1 MEAGAGIRMD
11 SSIQKLCYQWI
22 QKNEITGDLWS
33 LNVYFGTCKEKGLE
47 RIARFIFENYPAP
60 LLRVTLNTRHK
71 NQIENIQFLSLN
83 QLSVEEE
90 DHFADAL
97 DLFSKRVW
105 CAPQIAD
112 IPDIMII
119 EQIYHDG
126 ADALYMQLSL
136 S

>member
-1 MEAGAGIRMD
+1 M
-11 SSIQKLCYQWI
+11 
-22 QKNEITGDLWS
+22 
-33 LNVYFGTCKEKGLE
+33 
-47 RIARFIFENYPAP
+47 
-60 LLRVTLNTRHK
+60 NTHSK

-112 IPDIMII
+112 IPDTEKQYRPSNAIPFSCS
-119 EQIYHDG
+119 HP
-126 ADALYMQLSL
+126 L
-136 S
+136 

>member
-1 MEAGAGIRMD
+1 M
-11 SSIQKLCYQWI
+11 
-22 QKNEITGDLWS
+22 
-33 LNVYFGTCKEKGLE
+33 
-47 RIARFIFENYPAP
+47 
-60 LLRVTLNTRHK
+60 NTHSK

-97 DLFSKRVW
+97 DLFSKR
-105 CAPQIAD
+105 IAD

>member
-1 MEAGAGIRMD
+1 M
-11 SSIQKLCYQWI
+11 
-22 QKNEITGDLWS
+22 
-33 LNVYFGTCKEKGLE
+33 
-47 RIARFIFENYPAP
+47 
-60 LLRVTLNTRHK
+60 NTHSK

-119 EQIYHDG
+119 DQIYHAVVSELNACLDSLCTIG
-126 ADALYMQLSL
+126 KRVKSSLEIFEDLLSGRFVISCADDCGPTLHCALP
-136 S
+136 

>member
-1 MEAGAGIRMD
+1 M
-11 SSIQKLCYQWI
+11 
-22 QKNEITGDLWS
+22 
-33 LNVYFGTCKEKGLE
+33 
-47 RIARFIFENYPAP
+47 
-60 LLRVTLNTRHK
+60 NTHSK

-97 DLFSKRVW
+97 DLF
-105 CAPQIAD
+105 

>member
-1 MEAGAGIRMD
+1 MPVLFSRIIMHLYKGGYEYPF
-11 SSIQKLCYQWI
+11 QKSNRKYSVFI
-22 QKNEITGDLWS
+22 
-33 LNVYFGTCKEKGLE
+33 LE
-47 RIARFIFENYPAP
+47 D
-60 LLRVTLNTRHK
+60 
-71 NQIENIQFLSLN
+71 
-83 QLSVEEE
+83 E

>member
-1 MEAGAGIRMD
+1 M
-11 SSIQKLCYQWI
+11 
-22 QKNEITGDLWS
+22 
-33 LNVYFGTCKEKGLE
+33 
-47 RIARFIFENYPAP
+47 
-60 LLRVTLNTRHK
+60 NTHSK

-90 DHFADAL
+90 DHLQMLLTCLA
-97 DLFSKRVW
+97 RVW

>member
-1 MEAGAGIRMD
+1 M
-11 SSIQKLCYQWI
+11 
-22 QKNEITGDLWS
+22 
-33 LNVYFGTCKEKGLE
+33 
-47 RIARFIFENYPAP
+47 
-60 LLRVTLNTRHK
+60 NTHSK

-112 IPDIMII
+112 I

>member
-1 MEAGAGIRMD
+1 MPVLFSRIIMHLYKGGYEYPF
-11 SSIQKLCYQWI
+11 QKSNRKY
-22 QKNEITGDLWS
+22 S
-33 LNVYFGTCKEKGLE
+33 V
-47 RIARFIFENYPAP
+47 
-60 LLRVTLNTRHK
+60 
-71 NQIENIQFLSLN
+71 LSLN